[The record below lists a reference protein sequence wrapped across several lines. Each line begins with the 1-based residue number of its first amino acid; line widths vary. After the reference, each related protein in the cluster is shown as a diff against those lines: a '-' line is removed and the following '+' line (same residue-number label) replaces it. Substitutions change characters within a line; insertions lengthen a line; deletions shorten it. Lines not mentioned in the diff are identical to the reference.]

1 MSQGHCTSNTHLW
14 RSRCLSGL
22 VGATLFSTP
31 VFAGEV
37 ADVHLVAAPT
47 EVANKSAAFAE
58 AVPEPAATPVARCSA
73 VMLAS
78 SAMIAPAA
86 PPSTAKSSAILGGEI
101 SSLDRIRL
109 AQSGTAAPAVAP
121 VPLMTAVAAD
131 LSNEDM
137 RRPELIDQVAR
148 FDACNDRPQIS
159 SVMPAITDDRLI
171 LGSLRLSIRKTP
183 FDQKWRSVSQA
194 GHARGLKR
202 SLLRTGAIAADG
214 PHARVAA
221 INSWVNSKIAYA
233 DDLALY
239 RQNDFW
245 ASSRE
250 TLRRGKGDCEDYA
263 ILKMDLLA
271 AMGIDRDKMIWLW
284 RAIWSAMPT
293 MRCLWC
299 SWMMGP
305 LCWTIRPT
313 FSSMA
318 AWPMTTARSCLS
330 PAMANGCMAML
341 WPRPLCNP
349 RRQRLSQLQRLPHSA
364 LR

>member
-1 MSQGHCTSNTHLW
+1 M
-14 RSRCLSGL
+14 
-22 VGATLFSTP
+22 
-31 VFAGEV
+31 
-37 ADVHLVAAPT
+37 HLVAAPT

-271 AMGIDRDKMIWLW
+271 AMGIDRDKMILVVARDLVRNADHAVLVVQLDDGPVVLDNSTDILLDGRLAHDYRPIMSFASNGKWLHGY
-284 RAIWSAMPT
+284 AVASAALQPAPPTPQPVATIATLSAPLMPV
-293 MRCLWC
+293 
-299 SWMMGP
+299 
-305 LCWTIRPT
+305 I
-313 FSSMA
+313 A
-318 AWPMTTARSCLS
+318 LS
-330 PAMANGCMAML
+330 TPALAGN
-341 WPRPLCNP
+341 
-349 RRQRLSQLQRLPHSA
+349 
-364 LR
+364 